1 MKEKLFVFALLVF
14 MLATPAFPQAVT
26 GGITGRAVDN
36 TGAVIPGV
44 EVTISSPAMIGGA
57 RTALTDEQG
66 VYRFTLLSPG
76 VYRVTFALSGFKT
89 LNIDTVTV
97 TPGATM
103 TINGNLEVSSVAEE
117 VTVTSDAPQI
127 DLQAATVGVN
137 WSQQTLDRLPYGRDI
152 RGLAQMIPGLY
163 TPNYD
168 VGGNTL
174 GGSTTTGARV
184 YGRSGGELLSFEG
197 VVWDQFFGDYLTY
210 QEVNFSAAAKGA
222 EAQNPGAAISFV
234 IKSGGN
240 DFHGSAF
247 TNYQSGR
254 FQSDNVN
261 QKLLNMGYIAGRNK
275 FTKLYEVN
283 GDVGGPIMKDKLW
296 LCRFKTR

>member
-1 MKEKLFVFALLVF
+1 MNLSGKLHVFALFSLV
-14 MLATPAFPQAVT
+14 LTLSPLAFPQAVT
-26 GGITGRAVDN
+26 GAITGRAVDGS
-36 TGAVIPGV
+36 GALIPGV
-44 EVTISSPAMIGGA
+44 EVSISSPAMIGGT

-76 VYRVTFALSGFKT
+76 VYRVTFALTGFKT

-97 TPGATM
+97 TPGSTM
-103 TINGNLEVSSVAEE
+103 TINGSMEVSSVAEE
-117 VTVTSDAPQI
+117 VTVSSDAPQI

-137 WSQQTLDRLPYGRDI
+137 WSQQTLDQLPYGRDI

-210 QEVNFSAAAKGA
+210 QEVNFSTAAKGA
-222 EAQNPGAAISFV
+222 ETQNPGTAISFV

-240 DFHGSAF
+240 DFHGSSYV
-247 TNYQSGR
+247 NYQSGR
-254 FQSDNVN
+254 FPEQQREPEV
-261 QKLLNMGYIAGRNK
+261 AGHGIHSR
-275 FTKLYEVN
+275 
-283 GDVGGPIMKDKLW
+283 
-296 LCRFKTR
+296 